1 MKIKNL
7 IICLLFIMCLFI
19 TGCGEDKI
27 KTAATVDDFSNVL
40 VSKGFTVVDN
50 MNAYSG
56 VDYILEAKKAV
67 YDDIEMEMIK
77 YTDSDTANKVQEN
90 HIESF
95 DLLKSTGAHA
105 KKDKGSNYYSYALV
119 SNNRYMVTT
128 RIDNTLI
135 FCKVMVEDKEFVEE
149 ILESLGY

>member
-1 MKIKNL
+1 MKVKNL
-7 IICLLFIMCLFI
+7 IICLLFVMCLFV
-19 TGCGEDKI
+19 TGCGADKV
-27 KTAATVDDFSNVL
+27 KTAVTLDDFSTVL
-40 VSKGFTVVDN
+40 LSKGFTVVDN
-50 MNAYSG
+50 MDAYSN
-56 VDYILEAKKAV
+56 VDYILEAKKAI

-135 FCKVMVEDKEFVEE
+135 FCKVMIEDKETVEQ
-149 ILESLGY
+149 ILEELGY

>member
-7 IICLLFIMCLFI
+7 IICLLFVMCLFV
-19 TGCGEDKI
+19 TGCGEDKV
-27 KTAATVDDFSNVL
+27 KTVATLDDFSNVL

-50 MNAYSG
+50 MNAYSN